1 MNQEPIKEP
10 NQEYN
15 ILKEYLMDYLQQ
27 QIYYNPSRKYANKF
41 LCLNPNHQEARPSMS
56 VNKKNNTCHCFSCGA
71 TYSIIDLVI
80 KDYEIGDLN
89 EPLEERLKNKENIAK
104 ACNKIK
110 ELFNISGEAPHKKD
124 YNQQAKPKPQIDLN
138 EVYKK
143 GVLGNPTTEYL
154 KDRGINSY
162 DLIKTLGLK
171 NTYEQDGNGYLI
183 IPYQIKGDI
192 KTLTKRTISL
202 GLNKDINTL
211 PKELRYKHFGAMTNY
226 DPFNYLE
233 SNQERAIFITEG
245 EIDSISIY
253 QVLEELKKE
262 GFNPSIKIG
271 SIALGGINNNRD
283 LIKKLEYIRKDNLT
297 FILALDNDSRGE
309 EATKS
314 LSMTLYEAKIPFISH
329 FTPKAY
335 KDSNDY
341 LKADLNGFKERV
353 KNYIKDIKEL
363 SQMEALGITNNI
375 EQEQEKEKQEY
386 INSNNVL
393 NYLPNFMNHIENP
406 IRPIKTYFEELDK
419 ILKGGLRPGLITI
432 GAISSL
438 GKTSFILQL
447 ADQIAQS
454 QQRDILYY
462 SLEMAT
468 DELIAKSLSRLMY
481 LNSFNRV
488 EFVKSQAEILNPS
501 NWSIESKELY
511 SVSFEDY
518 KTYSNKLFIKEGV
531 YNLGV
536 EDIRTQALKHK
547 ELTSKAPLIIID
559 YLQILASPKDK
570 KGLSDKQKTD
580 ENILLL
586 KQLSRDLETPIIVIS
601 SLNRA
606 SYSLDVSLESF
617 KESGTIEYTS
627 DLILGLNYAL
637 NDSQLEEL
645 KTIRKDSQNL
655 PENEKQK
662 RIEEFYKKVRSKTPR
677 EIKIDILKNR
687 NGESNKSIKMLFYPQ
702 LNYFKEDGATL
713 EAHKN
718 LLSYAR
724 DKANQDL
731 YNDLPF

>member
-1 MNQEPIKEP
+1 MNQEQIKEP
-10 NQEYN
+10 NQEIN
-15 ILKEYLMDYLQQ
+15 ILKEYLQDYLSQ
-27 QIYYNPSRKYANKF
+27 QIYYNPSKKYANKF
-41 LCLNPNHQEARPSMS
+41 LCLNPEHQEQRPSMS
-56 VNKKNNTCHCFSCGA
+56 FNKKNNTCHCFSCNA

-89 EPLEERLKNKENIAK
+89 EPLEARLKNKENIALSCK
-104 ACNKIK
+104 KIK
-110 ELFNISGEAPHKKD
+110 ELFNISGEAPHKKQ
-124 YNQQAKPKPQIDLN
+124 YKENLKPTPQININ
-138 EVYKK
+138 EIYKK
-143 GVLGNPTTEYL
+143 GVLGRPTQDYL
-154 KDRGINSY
+154 ESRGIKNNK
-162 DLIKTLGLK
+162 LIEALGLK
-171 NTYEQDGNGYLI
+171 NHYSEDGKGLLF
-183 IPYQIKGDI
+183 IPYQIKGEL
-192 KTLTKRTISL
+192 KTLTQRIISL
-202 GLNKDINTL
+202 KMGEDLNKL
-211 PKELRYKHFGAMTNY
+211 PKELRYKHYGAMTSY

-253 QVLEELKKE
+253 EALGELKKE

-283 LIKKLEYIRKDNLT
+283 LIKRLDTIRKDNLT

-314 LSMTLYEAKIPFISH
+314 LSMTLYEAKIPFIAH

-335 KDSNDY
+335 KDINDY
-341 LKADLNGFKERV
+341 LKSDLESLKDRIR
-353 KNYIKDIKEL
+353 NYIKDIKEL
-363 SQMEALGITNNI
+363 SNMEAYKITNDIEKEI
-375 EQEQEKEKQEY
+375 EQEKQEY

-393 NYLPNFMNHIENP
+393 NYLPNFINHIANP
-406 IRPIKTYFEELDK
+406 IRPIKTYFNELDK

-481 LNSFNRV
+481 INSNNKI
-488 EFVKSQAEILNPS
+488 ELVKSQAEILNPS
-501 NWSIESKELY
+501 NWSQEQKELY
-511 SVSFEDY
+511 SLSFEDY
-518 KTYSNKLFIKEGV
+518 KTYSNKIFIKEGV

-536 EDIRTQALKHK
+536 EDIREQALKHK
-547 ELTSKAPLIIID
+547 NLTTQAPLIIID

-586 KQLSRDLETPIIVIS
+586 KQLSRDLETPIIIIS

-617 KESGTIEYTS
+617 KESGAIEYTS
-627 DLILGLNYAL
+627 DLILGLNYSL

-645 KTIRKDSQNL
+645 KTIRKESQNL
-655 PENEKQK
+655 PEIEKNK
-662 RIEEFYKKVRSKTPR
+662 KIEEFYKSVRSKTPR

-702 LNYFKEDGATL
+702 LNYFLEDGGSL
-713 EAHKN
+713 EPHKI
-718 LLSYAR
+718 LLKFCREIYNR
-724 DKANQDL
+724 DIKE
-731 YNDLPF
+731 LPF